1 MLGWM
6 WESISKIFP
15 KHSHY
20 FEFYSLVL
28 QVLMMAHEVYLFKIN
43 CLLWQMIRQMEL
55 NQNNLLH
62 SIKAKSTLTRQDSA
76 IKTIFKKLDL
86 GSKKKQLLSRL
97 FWENFNSLL
106 NKNQLT
112 WQSISCSAA
121 PSFSTYSSTNGEG
134 AQEIWHKMK

>member
-1 MLGWM
+1 
-6 WESISKIFP
+6 
-15 KHSHY
+15 
-20 FEFYSLVL
+20 
-28 QVLMMAHEVYLFKIN
+28 
-43 CLLWQMIRQMEL
+43 MIIKMEL

-112 WQSISCSAA
+112 
-121 PSFSTYSSTNGEG
+121 
-134 AQEIWHKMK
+134 